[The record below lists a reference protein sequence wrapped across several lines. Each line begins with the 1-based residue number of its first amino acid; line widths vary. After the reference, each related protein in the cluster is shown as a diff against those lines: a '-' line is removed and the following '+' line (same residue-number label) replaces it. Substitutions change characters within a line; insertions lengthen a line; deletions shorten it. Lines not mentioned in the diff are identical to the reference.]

1 MNFVE
6 ILFDE
11 MWINFMAVKKNSRTD
26 RHRYR
31 AGKGRKR
38 KPDRSPRTP
47 GIQISCACR
56 KGGQVANRAAREGD
70 RDRHPET
77 FITFGFKGAHCAVN
91 GVPRVPSF
99 LLSRSYVPWIRSIL
113 RRLPFR
119 ESVKRQ
125 GRAEGANVR

>member
-1 MNFVE
+1 METTVE
-6 ILFDE
+6 RE
-11 MWINFMAVKKNSRTD
+11 GSR
-26 RHRYR
+26 
-31 AGKGRKR
+31 KL
-38 KPDRSPRTP
+38 RTP
-47 GIQISCACR
+47 GIYRYPVRAVR
-56 KGGQVANRAAREGD
+56 VVRLANRGD

-119 ESVKRQ
+119 EFREGDEE
-125 GRAEGANVR
+125 GRRMGRM